1 MPLRPETAVVT
12 SSRRKQLSSETPC
25 CSHPSG
31 ELSSKEALR
40 LGAQIPGQVVTKD
53 ACFLDSFDQA
63 FLHTQDVSLEE
74 RHQASVNHLFG
85 KEGVV
90 YVTSLCKKLVCVC
103 EEALHGNSHDI
114 LELRP
119 RLGPLELRSNSKAS
133 LVDLLTLLVGAARE
147 HEGHCFAV
155 FDALALDALAELVVG
170 AFLPNAREFDGFDS
184 LASLVITQEIRSLT
198 VIFIVVVDC
207 QVDTIVRG
215 PRGLRSM
222 RSCIA

>member
-53 ACFLDSFDQA
+53 ARFLDSFDPA

-74 RHQASVNHLFG
+74 RHQASANHLFD

-103 EEALHGNSHDI
+103 EKAPHGIPHDV
-114 LELRP
+114 LELGP
-119 RLGPLELRSNSKAS
+119 RFGPLELRGDSKAS
-133 LVDLLTLLVGAARE
+133 LVDFLPLLIVAPRK
-147 HEGHCFAV
+147 HHSHCFTV

-170 AFLPNAREFDGFDS
+170 TFLSNAREFDGFDL
-184 LASLVITQEIRSLT
+184 LASSVNTQEMRSLT
-198 VIFIVVVDC
+198 VLFIVVVAC

-215 PRGLRSM
+215 SGGLRSM
-222 RSCIA
+222 RS